1 MKNILQFDAN
11 EWEKNTI
18 SEVLTG
24 AKEDDDEKFIEEEL

>member
-1 MKNILQFDAN
+1 MLMNGK
-11 EWEKNTI
+11 KNTI